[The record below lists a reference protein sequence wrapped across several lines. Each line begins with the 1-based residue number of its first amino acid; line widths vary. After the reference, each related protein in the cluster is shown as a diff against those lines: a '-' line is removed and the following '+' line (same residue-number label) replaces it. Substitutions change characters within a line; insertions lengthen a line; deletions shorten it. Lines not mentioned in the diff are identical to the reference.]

1 MAQIKDQTKY
11 GIDTA
16 ADAAKTATDRAANA
30 LNGAGAG
37 AFEAVKDTARNAA
50 THVVETATAVG
61 ETAAKAAETG
71 YDAAKAAGHKVE
83 GWAEDAYKAT
93 AEGAGQFGA
102 EATAFVRKYPLQALA
117 IGLGVGFLLGRA
129 AKSA

>member
-1 MAQIKDQTKY
+1 MAQIKDQMKY

-30 LNGAGAG
+30 ANGTGATT
-37 AFEAVKDTARNAA
+37 FEAVKDTARSVA
-50 THVVETATAVG
+50 THVADTATAVG
-61 ETAAKAAETG
+61 ETAAKVAETG
-71 YDAAKAAGHKVE
+71 YDAAKDAGHKVE

-93 AEGAGQFGA
+93 AEGAGQFGK

-117 IGLGVGFLLGRA
+117 LGLGIGFLLGRA
-129 AKSA
+129 AKSV